1 MIELAYDDPDSV
13 RPSEHDAL
21 REIRTRWF
29 GDEGLEVVVD
39 LDDGRVVTIW
49 RKGAKP

>member
-1 MIELAYDDPDSV
+1 MIALTFDDPDEV

-29 GDEGLEVVVD
+29 GDHGIEIVVD
-39 LDDGRVVTIW
+39 LETTQVVTVW
-49 RKGAKP
+49 RRGERP